1 MNRPDPAA
9 DMIYG
14 ESFHDGD
21 IVVALTSLK
30 NLCSER
36 AEIHS
41 GKSFMNLYVETLV
54 LLESY
59 ATQKPSRY
67 FAEKLV
73 EMPHIS
79 EGEINNLVY
88 SRNRSRSTH
97 YPSSS
102 GSLFIVLLALLR
114 LIGLAKKELEYN
126 LQDKFESICRIS
138 DNLVYVLKHPDFEQ
152 LYYEKKDS
160 KQ

>member
-1 MNRPDPAA
+1 MNRPDSAA

-54 LLESY
+54 LLE
-59 ATQKPSRY
+59 
-67 FAEKLV
+67 
-73 EMPHIS
+73 
-79 EGEINNLVY
+79 
-88 SRNRSRSTH
+88 
-97 YPSSS
+97 
-102 GSLFIVLLALLR
+102 
-114 LIGLAKKELEYN
+114 YN

-138 DNLVYVLKHPDFEQ
+138 DNLVYVLKHPGFEQ

>member
-1 MNRPDPAA
+1 
-9 DMIYG
+9 MIYG

-41 GKSFMNLYVETLV
+41 GKSFMNLYTETLV

-59 ATQKPSRY
+59 ARQKPSRY
-67 FAEKLV
+67 FGEKLV
-73 EMPHIS
+73 EMPEIS
-79 EGEINNLVY
+79 EAEISNLVY
-88 SRNRSRSTH
+88 SRNRTSSTH

-102 GSLFIVLLALLR
+102 GSLLLVLIALLR
-114 LIGLAKKELEYN
+114 LIGLARKELEYN
-126 LQDKFESICRIS
+126 LQDKFETICRIS
-138 DNLVYVLKHPDFEQ
+138 DNLVYVLKHPGFEQ
-152 LYYEKKDS
+152 LYYDKKDR
-160 KQ
+160 K